1 MEIPDHAALDLQAL
15 FEAVPDLYV
24 VVQPSD
30 DYPIVAVSA
39 AFLQATMSRAED
51 LVGRNLFEVFRDHAD
66 TPEAGGVR
74 AALERVRESRA
85 PEKLDVL
92 GCDLRRP
99 GSTGDGREER
109 YWRTLLSPVI
119 TADGTLRFIICRI
132 EDVTSQVRSE
142 REIGDVRSRLEAILA
157 AAEIGTWIWNV
168 ERDRVIADRN
178 LARLFGVSPEDAA
191 GGPIE
196 NYLKAIHKEDWPRVK
211 RAISDAVREG
221 TSYETEYRIFQPGG
235 SYRWVVARG
244 WAEKDVAGRIK
255 RFPGVVVD
263 ITERKLAEEALRESE
278 ERLRMAVE
286 SANLGTWDY
295 DPVTGELI
303 WSDQTRAMFGLPP
316 DADVNYQVF
325 LQGVHPGD
333 RTRTDAAVQAA
344 LRLEDEGRYEI
355 DYRTVGRQDGIERW
369 VTARGR
375 AFLDERGQV
384 RRFIGTVLDI
394 TERKRAEEA
403 AARRSAQLQELAAI
417 STRLNAAHDVPS
429 VLGIITEEARK
440 LIGAH
445 QAATTVVLDRHKAEP
460 VTIVSPCDK
469 DLPPESRVGAPVQE
483 GPPSPDEAITVPL
496 LGRNTQSFGVIRL
509 SGKFAD
515 QLSEDDLA
523 LLAQLSQIAAGAIEN
538 ARLYE
543 ELREKDQRKDEFL
556 AMLAHELRNPLAAI
570 RNAAALSEGV
580 SDAREIG
587 WSMEVIQRQL
597 QQLTRLIDDLF
608 DVSRITRGK
617 IQLRKEQL
625 DAASA
630 LRRAVEAVQP
640 LIEERQ
646 HELTVSFRPGTL
658 YLEADPTRLEQIVV
672 NLLTNAAKYTEAG
685 GHISLHAK
693 NDGNEI
699 VISVRDD
706 GMGIPPEKLPQMFEL
721 FVQGDRSLAR
731 SEGGLGIGLT
741 LVRSLAEMHG
751 GSVRAYSEGLGKGS
765 EFVVRLPASKKAA
778 PARPVPTATT
788 AIPGPTTPANRPAR
802 ILVVDDNMDSAHT
815 LAKLL
820 SRQGHDVRTVYDGPA
835 AIEAARAHRP
845 EFVLLDIGLPGMDGY
860 QVATRLR
867 QENEHSILIALSGY
881 GQESDRNRSREA
893 GFHHHLVKPVEHSLL
908 AEVLAN
914 PPVRVPAPA
923 SPNRTENRQGQGRQE
938 A

>member
-1 MEIPDHAALDLQAL
+1 MDIPDHPALDLQAL

-39 AFLQATMSRAED
+39 AFLEATMNRAED
-51 LVGRNLFEVFRDHAD
+51 LVGRNLFEVFRENAD
-66 TPEAGGVR
+66 AREAGGVRDLR

-92 GCDLRRP
+92 SCDLRRS

-109 YWRTLLSPVI
+109 YWRALLSPVI
-119 TADGTLRFIICRI
+119 TAGGTLRFIICRT

-168 ERDRVIADRN
+168 EDNRVIADRN
-178 LARLFGVSPEDAA
+178 LARLFGVSSEDAA

-196 NYLKAIHKEDWPRVK
+196 NYFKVIHPEDWPQVK
-211 RAISDAVREG
+211 RAIDGALQER
-221 TSYETEYRIFQPGG
+221 TSYEVEYRILQAGG
-235 SYRWVVARG
+235 SFRWVVARG
-244 WAEKDVAGRIK
+244 WAETDAAGRTK

-263 ITERKLAEEALRESE
+263 ITERKLAEEA
-278 ERLRMAVE
+278 
-286 SANLGTWDY
+286 
-295 DPVTGELI
+295 
-303 WSDQTRAMFGLPP
+303 
-316 DADVNYQVF
+316 
-325 LQGVHPGD
+325 
-333 RTRTDAAVQAA
+333 
-344 LRLEDEGRYEI
+344 
-355 DYRTVGRQDGIERW
+355 
-369 VTARGR
+369 
-375 AFLDERGQV
+375 
-384 RRFIGTVLDI
+384 
-394 TERKRAEEA
+394 
-403 AARRSAQLQELAAI
+403 AARRSAQFQELAAI

-445 QAATTVVLDRHKAEP
+445 QAATTVMLDRHKGEP
-460 VTIVSPCDK
+460 VTITSPSHK
-469 DLPPESRVGAPVQE
+469 DIPTEARVDAPVPESL
-483 GPPSPDEAITVPL
+483 PSPDAGITVPL
-496 LGRNTQSFGVIRL
+496 LGRNTQNFGVIRL

-543 ELREKDQRKDEFL
+543 ELREKDRRKDEFL

-570 RNAAALSEGV
+570 RNAVTLSEGG
-580 SDAREIG
+580 SGAHEIG

-617 IQLRKEQL
+617 IQLRKEHL
-625 DAASA
+625 DAAPI
-630 LRRAVEAVQP
+630 LRRAIEAVQP
-640 LIEERQ
+640 LLEERQ

-699 VISVRDD
+699 VISVRDN
-706 GMGIPPEKLPQMFEL
+706 GLGIPPEKLPQMFEL

-751 GSVRAYSEGLGKGS
+751 GSVLAYSEGLGKGS
-765 EFVVRLPASKKAA
+765 EFVVRLPASKRAA
-778 PARPVPTATT
+778 GPARPAPTAT
-788 AIPGPTTPANRPAR
+788 AIPGPTPPASRPAR

-820 SRQGHDVRTVYDGPA
+820 SRQGHDVRTVYDGPS

-860 QVATRLR
+860 QVAARLR
-867 QENEHSILIALSGY
+867 QANEHSILIALSGY

-893 GFHHHLVKPVEHSLL
+893 GFHHHLVKPVEHGLL
-908 AEVLAN
+908 AELLAN
-914 PPVRVPAPA
+914 PPARVPAPA
-923 SPNRTENRQGQGRQE
+923 IPQPEGEDQQRRQE

>member
-1 MEIPDHAALDLQAL
+1 MDIPDHAALDLQAL

-30 DYPIVAVSA
+30 DFPIVAASA

-51 LVGRNLFEVFRDHAD
+51 LVGHNLFEVFRDNPDAR
-66 TPEAGGVR
+66 ESGGVRDLR
-74 AALERVRESRA
+74 AALERVRERRA

-92 GCDLRRP
+92 SCELRRP

-119 TADGTLRFIICRI
+119 TADGTLRFVICRA
-132 EDVTSQVRSE
+132 EDVISQVRSE
-142 REIGDVRSRLEAILA
+142 QA
-157 AAEIGTWIWNV
+157 
-168 ERDRVIADRN
+168 
-178 LARLFGVSPEDAA
+178 
-191 GGPIE
+191 
-196 NYLKAIHKEDWPRVK
+196 
-211 RAISDAVREG
+211 
-221 TSYETEYRIFQPGG
+221 
-235 SYRWVVARG
+235 
-244 WAEKDVAGRIK
+244 
-255 RFPGVVVD
+255 
-263 ITERKLAEEALRESE
+263 ERKLAEEALRESE

-286 SANLGTWDY
+286 SANLGTWDF
-295 DPVTGELI
+295 DPVTGDLI
-303 WSDQTRAMFGLPP
+303 WSDQTRVMFGLPP
-316 DADVNYQVF
+316 GAEVNYHVF
-325 LQGVHPGD
+325 LNGVHPDD
-333 RTRTDAAVQAA
+333 RERTDAAVQAA
-344 LRLEDEGRYEI
+344 LRLENEGRYEI
-355 DYRTVGRQDGIERW
+355 DYRTIGLQDSVERW

-375 AFLDERGQV
+375 AFLNERGQV
-384 RRFIGTVLDI
+384 RRFVGTVLDI
-394 TERKRAEEA
+394 TERKRGEEA

-460 VTIVSPCDK
+460 VTIVSPSDK
-469 DLPPESRVGAPVQE
+469 GIPPGSRVDAPVHQSPASPE
-483 GPPSPDEAITVPL
+483 GGITVPL
-496 LGRNTQSFGVIRL
+496 LGRNTQNFGVIRL

-543 ELREKDQRKDEFL
+543 ELREKDRRKDEFL

-570 RNAAALSEGV
+570 RNAVTLSEGV
-580 SDAREIG
+580 NDAHEIG

-617 IQLRKEQL
+617 IQLRKEHL
-625 DAASA
+625 DAAPV

-640 LIEERQ
+640 LLEERQ
-646 HELTVSFRPGTL
+646 HELSVSFRPGTL

-685 GHISLHAK
+685 GQISLHAK

-699 VISVRDD
+699 VISVRDN

-751 GSVRAYSEGLGKGS
+751 GSVQAYSEGLGKGS
-765 EFVVRLPASKKAA
+765 EFVVRLPASRKAA
-778 PARPVPTATT
+778 AAARPSRTATT
-788 AIPGPTTPANRPAR
+788 MPGTTTPASRPAR

-867 QENEHSILIALSGY
+867 QENERSILIALSGY

-908 AEVLAN
+908 AELLAN
-914 PPVRVPAPA
+914 PPASLPVPAAPQ
-923 SPNRTENRQGQGRQE
+923 PERENRGGPQN